1 MHIDLNVVKLKSI
14 DIRCGDGITE
24 IILYHRRVRIVHG
37 GVTVKSADQTKAT
50 VKNAAKKI
58 LYY

>member
-1 MHIDLNVVKLKSI
+1 MNVVKLKSI
-14 DIRCGDGITE
+14 DIRCGDGMTE